1 MTYLIQQF
9 FIFVFTC
16 DILKVQINQLLKNT
30 TTLSVG
36 LELTTTA

>member
-30 TTLSVG
+30 TLSVG

>member
-1 MTYLIQQF
+1 MNYLLKQF
-9 FIFVFTC
+9 FMFVFTC

-30 TTLSVG
+30 MLRVG